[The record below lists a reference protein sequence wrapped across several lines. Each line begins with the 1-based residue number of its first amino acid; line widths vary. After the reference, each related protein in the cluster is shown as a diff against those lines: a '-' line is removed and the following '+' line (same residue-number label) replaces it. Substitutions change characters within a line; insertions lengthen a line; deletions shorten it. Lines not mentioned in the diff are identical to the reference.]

1 MGNTNNNSVETG
13 DAEAK
18 PEPLD
23 FIREIVSND
32 LASGKHASIVTRF
45 PPEPNGYLHIGH
57 AKSICLNFGISL
69 ENKGGVCHL
78 RFDDTNP
85 AKEDVEYVDSIKEDV
100 QWLGFDWGD
109 NIFFASDYFEKLY
122 DFAVELIRVG
132 KAFVCELTLDEIAE
146 HRGTPTK
153 PGTNSPYRDR
163 SPEENLE
170 LFQRMRDGEFDDGTR
185 VLRSKIDMA
194 SPNLHMR
201 DPVLYRIRKTPHHRT
216 GNKWCLY
223 PMYDFTHCLSDSI
236 EGITHSLCTLEFEVH
251 RPLYDWVL
259 DNVTIDCRPRQI
271 EFARLNLTY
280 TVLSKRKLL
289 TLVQEGHVGGW
300 DDPRMPTVS
309 GLRRRGYTPASIR
322 SFCKTIGMTKF
333 NSLTDVALLEHSI
346 RQDLNDIT
354 PRRMAVLRPLKVVVT
369 NFDEDKV
376 EELEAANHPKDPE
389 AGTRTVPFTREI
401 YVERDDFMEEPPR
414 KFFRLGPGREVRL
427 RFAYFITCNEV
438 IRNAAGEVTELHCT
452 YDPETRGG
460 NAPDGRKV
468 KGTIH
473 WVSASHAFEAEVR
486 LYDRLFMVEDPN
498 REEGGK
504 TYLDHLNA
512 ESLEVISDAR
522 LEPGLAK
529 AGPGERFQFER
540 LGYFCADAVDSK
552 PGGPVFNRTVTLR
565 DAWARQQRKG

>member
-1 MGNTNNNSVETG
+1 MGNTNNNTSET
-13 DAEAK
+13 DSNEAK
-18 PEPLD
+18 PDPLD
-23 FIREIVSND
+23 FIREIVAND
-32 LASGKHASIVTRF
+32 LESGKHGSTVTRF

-69 ENKGGVCHL
+69 ENEGGVCHL

-85 AKEDVEYVDSIKEDV
+85 AKEDVEYVDSIKDDV
-100 QWLGFDWGD
+100 RWLGFDWGG

-122 DFAVELIRVG
+122 DFAIELIQAG

-170 LFQRMRDGEFDDGTR
+170 LFQQMRDGEFGDGTR
-185 VLRSKIDMA
+185 VLRAKIDMA

-216 GNKWCLY
+216 GNKWCIY

-259 DNVTIDCRPRQI
+259 DNVTINCRPRQI
-271 EFARLNLTY
+271 EFARLNLNY

-289 TLVQEGHVGGW
+289 TLVEEGRVDGW

-452 YDPETRGG
+452 YDPETHGG

-473 WVSASHAFEAEVR
+473 WVSASHAFEAQVR
-486 LYDRLFMVEDPN
+486 LYDRLFTVEDPN
-498 REEGGK
+498 KEDNGK
-504 TYLDHLNA
+504 TYLDHLNT
-512 ESLEVISDAR
+512 ESLEVIVGAK
-522 LEPGLAK
+522 LEPGLAR
-529 AGPGERFQFER
+529 AEPGERFQFER
-540 LGYFCADAVDSK
+540 LGYFCADAIDSQAGK
-552 PGGPVFNRTVTLR
+552 PVFNRTVTLR
-565 DAWARQQRKG
+565 DTWAKQKREG